1 CSRPPSL
8 ASPGPSR
15 RSAAVFLAY
24 AVVALIVSR
33 PALHGSFVSDD
44 IGYVLGNPWI
54 HELSA
59 ENLVA
64 ILDPSGPAAKHT
76 INYAPVHLLLH
87 ALDCRRVG
95 ADVLGHHVVNVILH
109 ALASVLVAALL
120 PRPGRGVPAAG
131 VGGA

>member
-87 ALDCRRVG
+87 ALDWRPFG
-95 ADVLGHHVVNVILH
+95 AGVLGPH
-109 ALASVLVAALL
+109 AGNGMPHPPAAVLAAAL
-120 PRPGRGVPAAG
+120 PPGSG
-131 VGGA
+131 